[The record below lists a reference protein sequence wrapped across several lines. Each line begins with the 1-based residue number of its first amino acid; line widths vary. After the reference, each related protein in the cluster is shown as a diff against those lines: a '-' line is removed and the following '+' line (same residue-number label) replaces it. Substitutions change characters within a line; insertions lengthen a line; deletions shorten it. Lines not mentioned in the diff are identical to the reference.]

1 MMIFF
6 GDSHIFLKFFMYI
19 YIYTHYLDTYCAA
32 KIYHHI
38 IKRIENLV
46 IQLANLKTKI
56 PLKIN

>member
-1 MMIFF
+1 
-6 GDSHIFLKFFMYI
+6 MYI